1 MRSLRRRTES
11 LYAGTTSKAMVV
23 LGAHERRISAPAR
36 ALGPRLRSIPTANP
50 QAVGHR
56 WRIWWPL
63 FVAAL
68 VLLMFEVA
76 VRKVALPESWRLRW
90 QGLRDRP
97 RQTTEDEP
105 EYEELRAAIAKV
117 REQHLEALRGRIHYR
132 PDDPGVRAR
141 LYLASFKRSAR

>member
-1 MRSLRRRTES
+1 M
-11 LYAGTTSKAMVV
+11 A
-23 LGAHERRISAPAR
+23 
-36 ALGPRLRSIPTANP
+36 ANP

-97 RQTTEDEP
+97 RQTIEDEP
-105 EYEELRAAIAKV
+105 EYDELRAAIAKV
-117 REQHLEALRGRIHYR
+117 REQHLEALRGHIHYR
-132 PDDPGVRAR
+132 PDDPSVRAR
-141 LYLASFKRSAR
+141 LYLASFKRGGR